1 MSDSLGDFPRES
13 RKGVAVCFSARS
25 TLGVYLV
32 HGHRPDPS
40 SPVVP
45 RAGSLEWSA
54 HRSPGGLSCR
64 HLVPENC
71 PGFLEST
78 WFPGFPPPLTG
89 FPNNGVPQELPI
101 GIPTNCNLH
110 AIFQLDADFFP
121 EFLLSRIRYIQ
132 NVLLIE
138 RNSVVL
144 FLGCLGSSQRFFCW
158 AVVLGVDRDSTGC
171 RQASKT

>member
-13 RKGVAVCFSARS
+13 RKGVAVFFPSGALSECIWS
-25 TLGVYLV
+25 TGTVQTLLLQSFRG
-32 HGHRPDPS
+32 
-40 SPVVP
+40 
-45 RAGSLEWSA
+45 
-54 HRSPGGLSCR
+54 
-64 HLVPENC
+64 LVPESGRRTVLQEGC
-71 PGFLEST
+71 PAGT
-78 WFPGFPPPLTG
+78 WFPRIVLGSWNPPGSLGSPPPLTG

-121 EFLLSRIRYIQ
+121 EFLLSRIRHIQ

-144 FLGCLGSSQRFFCW
+144 LLGCLGSS
-158 AVVLGVDRDSTGC
+158 
-171 RQASKT
+171 